1 MKKVWP
7 LCFVFLYGFVFFCRI
22 SLALEPP
29 GEKITMAVE
38 FVSHAACAHI
48 ARAKRWFEKEGLRVA
63 SFDSYLT
70 GTALVGALSK
80 KNIDAAYLCV
90 IPAIVAYANGGIKLK
105 IVCGTHRYGYG
116 LVVNPA
122 KVSNLRDLLRKDIRV
137 ACTREG
143 SPTDAVMHKAC
154 DRYHLDAQRLSEK
167 ALRMPPSMILL
178 SLETGRIDA
187 GFCCEQ
193 FPSMGVQAGFRELTS
208 ARDLWPGM
216 QGSVLVVTDNLITRS
231 PDSVRKLVRITKRA
245 TAFILAH
252 PENASRITA
261 GALTAIRGKLFPFKM
276 ANTLRKLSIT
286 PKAVKRALFQQMAC
300 TTAIDIKIIQ
310 QEIDYISSLGY
321 IKRFDAHN
329 IVDLRWLHEK

>member
-1 MKKVWP
+1 MKKVRSP
-7 LCFVFLYGFVFFCRI
+7 YFIFLYVLVFSCGI
-22 SLALEPP
+22 SLASEIH
-29 GEKITMAVE
+29 GKKITMAVE

-48 ARAKRWFEKEGLRVA
+48 ARAKGWFKKEGLQVSA
-63 SFDSYLT
+63 FDNYVT
-70 GTALVGALSK
+70 GTALAGALSK

-90 IPAIVAYANGGIKLK
+90 IPAIIAHANGGVKLK

-116 LVVNPA
+116 LIVNPA
-122 KVSNLRDLLRKDIRV
+122 RVSAPRDLLRENIRI

-143 SPTDAVMHKAC
+143 SPTDAMMHKMC
-154 DRYHLDAQRLSEK
+154 ERYHLNAQQLSEK
-167 ALRMPPSMILL
+167 VLRMPPPMILL
-178 SLETGRIDA
+178 ALETGRIDA

-193 FPSMGVQAGFRELTS
+193 FPSMGVQAGFKELTS

-216 QGSVLVVTDNLITRS
+216 QGSVLVVTDNLIIRS
-231 PDSVRKLVRITKRA
+231 PDSVRKLVRITKKA

-252 PENASRITA
+252 PEDASRITA
-261 GALTAIRGKLFPFKM
+261 EALTAIRGKLFPFKM
-276 ANTLRKLSIT
+276 SNTLQKLSIT
-286 PKAVKRALFQQMAC
+286 PEAVKRALLQQMAC

-321 IKRFDAHN
+321 IKQFNARD